1 MATPPEYRAAPEEEG
16 ATLRDYLGVIWRRK
30 WVVILVTLVAAGAA
44 FGFSAAQAPVYE
56 AQADLIY
63 EQQLNV
69 SNPLTGQ
76 TYTDPTQRTTEM
88 SAVNSVIHS
97 PNITQRVAT
106 SLDEQGLPTS
116 GYEVRAEVAQDDV
129 SGIQSSSVLAVIAT
143 SGDAEYSAVVA
154 QTFADEFV
162 DWRKERLV
170 SQIEAA
176 QAAIQAEMRRYKGA
190 AKDSSD
196 YLLLQE
202 RLRDLQLLASTA
214 TGNFRVLV
222 PAAAPSDP
230 IEPQPLRSAILGFGV
245 GLFAGIGLAFLLE
258 QFDTRL
264 RRPEEAADL
273 LRQPIL
279 ARVPRLS
286 REQAK
291 SPTLVTLSHPGDRVS
306 EAFRLIR
313 TNLAF
318 MDVDAKAKSIMI
330 TSSLQG
336 EGKSVTAANLAV
348 TLALGGKKVIVVD
361 ADLRRPRQH
370 RLFGVPNETGA
381 STVAVGESELLSTLR
396 SVDVVSHDGGGHADF
411 SSRAVANDGVT
422 RLWVLPSGPIPPNP
436 GEIVASRRFAAMIQ
450 QLRDEADVV
459 LVDSPAMLAVGD
471 TPALASEV
479 DGLIF
484 LVDMEQARR
493 PVLQAAADQLYR
505 LPCALMGLVI
515 RLQSGS
521 RGAGYHYYYRYS
533 EDGGSRRGSAPA
545 ATLAAAPTAQPTA
558 QPLAGDGPSGEVPAA
573 SPPPVAPDPRDQQ
586 QVF

>member
-1 MATPPEYRAAPEEEG
+1 VATGPEYRTSPEEEG
-16 ATLRDYLGVIWRRK
+16 ATLRDYLGVLWRRK
-30 WVVILVTLVAAGAA
+30 WVVILVTLVATGAA
-44 FGFSAAQAPVYE
+44 FGFSWVQEPVYE
-56 AQADLIY
+56 ARADLIY

-88 SAVNSVIHS
+88 NAVDAVIHS

-106 SLDEQGLPTS
+106 SLEEQGHPTS
-116 GYEVRAEVAQDDV
+116 GYEVRAEVAQDDI
-129 SGIQSSSVLAVIAT
+129 SGTQSSSVLSVIAT
-143 SGDAEYSAVVA
+143 SGDAAYSAAVA
-154 QTFADEFV
+154 QTYGDEFV
-162 DWRKERLV
+162 DWREERMV
-170 SQIEAA
+170 SQIKAA
-176 QAAIQAEMRRYKGA
+176 QAAIQSEMKRYRDA
-190 AKDSSD
+190 AKESSD

-202 RLRDLQLLASTA
+202 RLRDLQLLESTA

-222 PAAAPSDP
+222 PATTPDDP

-264 RRPEEAADL
+264 RRPEEVADM

-286 REQAK
+286 REQVK

-306 EAFRLIR
+306 EAVRLIR

-318 MDVDAKAKSIMI
+318 MDVDGSAKSIMI
-330 TSSLQG
+330 TSGLQG

-348 TLALGGKKVIVVD
+348 TMALGGKKVVVVD

-396 SVDVVSHDGGGHADF
+396 PVDVVSRNGDGSADF
-411 SSRAVANDGVT
+411 QSWAAATEGVT

-436 GEIVASRRFAAMIQ
+436 GEIVASQRFSAMLKA
-450 QLRDEADVV
+450 LRDEADVV

-471 TPALASEV
+471 TAALASEV
-479 DGLIF
+479 DGLVF

-493 PVLQAAADQLYR
+493 PMIQAAADQLYR

-515 RLQSGS
+515 RMQSGR

-533 EDGGSRRGSAPA
+533 EDGASRRNVA
-545 ATLAAAPTAQPTA
+545 AVA
-558 QPLAGDGPSGEVPAA
+558 QPLSGSQTSQTPAVPPAA
-573 SPPPVAPDPRDQQ
+573 PAVSFGDEPGAAPASQDPR
-586 QVF
+586 QVR